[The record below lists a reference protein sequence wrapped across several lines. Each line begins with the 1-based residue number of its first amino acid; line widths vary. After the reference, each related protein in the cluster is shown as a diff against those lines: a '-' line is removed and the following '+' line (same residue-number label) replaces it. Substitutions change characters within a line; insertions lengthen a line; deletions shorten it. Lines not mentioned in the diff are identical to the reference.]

1 MGIKKYNKKNLDKLQ
16 ISRAS
21 MSFSR
26 VYSMLRRTTP
36 EDLVFLPSGTTNV
49 QKKLVEEVASLQLL

>member
-1 MGIKKYNKKNLDKLQ
+1 
-16 ISRAS
+16 

-26 VYSMLRRTTP
+26 VYSMLKRTTP
-36 EDLVFLPSGTTNV
+36 EDLVFLPSVTTNV